1 MVMSFYG
8 LYFYDRSPCPAY
20 CQAHIRGTVVAVSRN
35 GTPANTCC
43 LKMRIILASCRYDLD
58 ISLPPVLSYYLIFM
72 EKTEKTKDHIISY
85 RTYLY
90 VLGILIT
97 LTLISVS
104 VTSIYLG
111 PLTVALALLIA
122 VFKSSFVLRIF
133 MHLKFESRLL
143 TVLVILVASLV
154 TSVIIITLLDYIFR

>member
-1 MVMSFYG
+1 
-8 LYFYDRSPCPAY
+8 
-20 CQAHIRGTVVAVSRN
+20 
-35 GTPANTCC
+35 
-43 LKMRIILASCRYDLD
+43 
-58 ISLPPVLSYYLIFM
+58 M

-90 VLGILIT
+90 VLGILII

-111 PLTVALALLIA
+111 PLTVAVALVIA

-154 TSVIIITLLDYIFR
+154 TSVIIITLLDYIYR